1 MTMETGKMTQ
11 DCPICGA
18 DILNNGLMMNE
29 LLPCPECGSD
39 LEVIGLIPLKLE
51 KAPEEKEDWGE

>member
-1 MTMETGKMTQ
+1 MTN
-11 DCPICGA
+11 DCPVCGA

-29 LLPCPECGSD
+29 LIPCPECGSD
-39 LEVIGLIPLKLE
+39 LEVLELTPLKLD